1 MRCRLALRS
10 ITLVAFA
17 SLSLFP
23 ATPAQDT
30 QAIRTLEPNQPIER
44 ELAGGQAHLYQ
55 LTLAAGHY
63 LHLIVEQRGIDVVVT
78 LFGTDNQKLIEMDS
92 PNSTLGPEPLSY
104 VAEQAGNYRVEVR
117 SPDKGAAAGRYEI
130 KIAEL
135 RAAAPQDKSRVMAAR
150 IFAAGEQLRGQ
161 GTAVSL
167 RQALAKYDASL
178 PHYRAAADRKGESIA
193 LNNIGF
199 VYSSLGEKRKALDY
213 YQQALPIMQEIGE
226 RAEEA
231 AALHNIGKVYYDLDE
246 KPQAIAYSNQALE
259 RWRAVGDSQGEAR
272 TLTSL
277 GAYYFSLEE
286 HQKSLQHY
294 EQALQLRRAI
304 NDRRGEAIT
313 LLNIGATYRELG
325 EYQQV
330 INYNRQALTIARA
343 INFRQGEAVTLH
355 NLGSTYDNLGER
367 QRALD
372 HYQQALP
379 IFRLVGDRDGEART
393 LNHMGL
399 IHDYLGAKQ
408 QAIDYYQQALPVFR
422 ALGSRSG
429 EALTLNNL
437 GAVYH
442 SLGEREKAL
451 NHHNQA
457 LGLRRTVGDRSG
469 EAMSLLN
476 LSRIYSDAGEPAKA
490 LEYGQQALA
499 LYRDT
504 GNRHWE
510 PVARYQIARLER
522 ERGNLAAAQAEITAA
537 LQLIESLRTNIA
549 AQELRASYFATVND
563 YYGLGIDV
571 LMRRHQQQP
580 QAGFDAAAWQI
591 SERARARSL
600 LETLTEANANIRQG
614 IDPTL
619 LERERAL
626 QRQLNSKEQARLQLL
641 ARKSTPAQIPAQ
653 IEAVD
658 KEIRELTTQYE
669 ELQTRIKTSSP
680 RYAAL
685 TQPQPLTLAEI
696 QQQVLDDNTMLL
708 QYALGEARSY
718 LWAVSHDAVTSFELP
733 KRADIEA
740 AARGFYDALV
750 AFNQPSRAM
759 NTNAAAKTS
768 ATPNTTEAGAAL
780 SRMLLSPVAGHLGTK
795 RLLIVADGTLQYL
808 PFAALPDPVV
818 GKKQNQ
824 PPTTSHQPLILDHE
838 IISLPSAS
846 SLAALRREL
855 AGRKPAAKALALFAD
870 PVFSADDAR
879 LQRAQAQ
886 TTAQPTTNE
895 TREFEPPLTRALREV
910 GIAEAGLRI
919 PRLPGTRR
927 EAAAITAFVP
937 TAERKQALDFEA
949 SRAAVTS
956 EELSQY
962 RILHFATHG
971 LLNSQHPE
979 LSGIVLS
986 LVDQQGKPQ
995 DGFLR
1000 MHEIYNLKLPAELVV
1015 LSACQTG
1022 LGKDIKG
1029 EGLVGLTRGFMYAGA
1044 ARVLA
1049 SMWKVDD
1056 RATAELMKN
1065 FYQSMVKDGLRPAA
1079 ALRAA
1084 QVAMW
1089 KQQRWQEPYYWAAF
1103 MLQGEWK

>member
-30 QAIRTLEPNQPIER
+30 QAIRTLELNQPIER

-92 PNSTLGPEPLSY
+92 PNSTLGPEPVSY
-104 VAEQAGNYRVEVR
+104 VAEQSGNYRVEVR

-135 RAAAPQDKSRVMAAR
+135 RAASPQDKSRVMAAR

-167 RQALAKYDASL
+167 RQALAKYEASL

-213 YQQALPIMQEIGE
+213 YQQALPIMQEIDE

-246 KPQAIAYSNQALE
+246 KAQAIAYSNQALE
-259 RWRAVGDSQGEAR
+259 RWRAVGDRQGEAR

-330 INYNRQALTIARA
+330 INHNRQALTIARA

-393 LNHMGL
+393 LNHIGL
-399 IHDYLGAKQ
+399 IHDYLGKKQ

-457 LGLRRTVGDRSG
+457 LGLRRTVGDHSG

-476 LSRIYSDAGEPAKA
+476 LSRIYSDAGEQAKA
-490 LEYGQQALA
+490 LEYGQQSLA

-522 ERGNLAAAQAEITAA
+522 ERGNLVAAQAQITAA

-571 LMRRHQQQP
+571 LMRRHQEQP
-580 QAGFDAAAWQI
+580 QAGFDLAAWQI

-626 QRQLNSKEQARLQLL
+626 QRQLSSKEQARQQLL

-685 TQPQPLTLAEI
+685 TQPQPLTLTQI
-696 QQQVLDDNTMLL
+696 QQQVLDADTLLL
-708 QYALGEARSY
+708 QYALGEERSY
-718 LWAVSHDAVTSFELP
+718 LWAVSRDSIASYELP
-733 KRADIEA
+733 KRAEVEA
-740 AARGFYDALV
+740 AARSFYEAMI
-750 AFNQPSRAM
+750 AFNQPSRT
-759 NTNAAAKTS
+759 TNANAAKPPS
-768 ATPNTTEAGAAL
+768 ASPNTTEAGAAL
-780 SRMLLSPVAGHLGTK
+780 SRLLLAPVAAQLGTK
-795 RLLIVADGTLQYL
+795 RLLIVADGALQYV
-808 PFAALPDPVV
+808 PFAALSKGYSSVDY
-818 GKKQNQ
+818 
-824 PPTTSHQPLILDHE
+824 QPLIVSHE
-838 IISLPSAS
+838 VVSLPSAS
-846 SLAALRREL
+846 SLAVLRREL
-855 AGRKPAAKALALFAD
+855 TGRKLAAKAVALFAD
-870 PVFSADDAR
+870 PVFAVDDAR
-879 LQRAQAQ
+879 LQRAQTPAATKSEPPN
-886 TTAQPTTNE
+886 TTE
-895 TREFEPPLTRALREV
+895 TRAADQPLTRAIREA

-927 EAAAITAFVP
+927 EAAAITALVP
-937 TAERKQALDFEA
+937 TTERKQALDFEA
-949 SRAAVTS
+949 SRVTATS

-962 RILHFATHG
+962 RIIHFATHG

-986 LVDQQGKPQ
+986 LVDAQGKPQ

-1000 MHEIYNLKLPAELVV
+1000 LHEIYNLKLPAELVV

-1022 LGKDIKG
+1022 LGKEIKG

-1044 ARVLA
+1044 ARVMA
-1049 SMWKVDD
+1049 SLWKVDD
-1056 RATAELMKN
+1056 RATAELMKQ
-1065 FYQSMVKDGLRPAA
+1065 FYQGMVKDGLRPAA

-1103 MLQGEWK
+1103 VLQGEWK